1 MEDNSIQ
8 MKKDLAT
15 FLYQLRIPAEV
26 DVIEMVSLSL
36 SVSHTHTHTH
46 THTRP
51 VQPDTDISA
60 YTYERTLI
68 MEQRNDLLQ
77 KMRLTEKQK
86 RGDVQHLLA
95 RSFSTR
101 QMSVVRPSSDPPGEI
116 SIPVPQLPRIHFDH
130 PPNPSS
136 AAVTLS
142 DVTVE
147 TATNGNFIP
156 MTTIA
161 EEVGVAE
168 GLLGV

>member
-1 MEDNSIQ
+1 
-8 MKKDLAT
+8 
-15 FLYQLRIPAEV
+15 
-26 DVIEMVSLSL
+26 
-36 SVSHTHTHTH
+36 
-46 THTRP
+46 
-51 VQPDTDISA
+51 
-60 YTYERTLI
+60 

-168 GLLGV
+168 EGLLGVEIRSWW